1 LNSKFILLLG
11 GIFSSL
17 VVFFCLKEQ
26 YIEQENVK
34 KNIIIQPKH
43 IIVKNKEK
51 NQTLITAKL
60 NYSYKSINAL
70 LNNEEN
76 LTVFLK
82 DKNYT
87 TNITYKKNV
96 EKTKWLNF
104 TKSIINF
111 FDENNIT
118 TGKINAFKN
127 TMEINATF
135 ENNSTYNKYKKLIS
149 THNNINIK
157 DFSHFIRKSPKKNN
171 TTKKVILSQRYI
183 KNLQYKINK
192 TLKSNPIYFEFG
204 SYKITSSGK
213 KVLDKIIKNLKTS
226 GYTYELKIEG
236 HTNAVGNEEYNKK
249 LSQKRADAVKKYLL
263 KNSEN
268 IKKITSIGYGSQ
280 KPIKKNPKDKRNR
293 RVEIKIVKG
302 TK

>member
-1 LNSKFILLLG
+1 MNSKFILLLG

-43 IIVKNKEK
+43 IIVKDKEK

-60 NYSYKSINAL
+60 NYSYKYINAL

-76 LTVFLK
+76 LTTFLK

-87 TNITYKKNV
+87 TNIIYKKNV

-118 TGKINAFKN
+118 TAKINSFRN
-127 TMEINATF
+127 SVQINATF
-135 ENNSTYNKYKKLIS
+135 ENNTTYNKYKRLIS
-149 THNNINIK
+149 TNNTLDIK
-157 DFSHFIRKSPKKNN
+157 DFSHLLTKSPKENN
-171 TTKKVILSQRYI
+171 ITKKETIPQKYI
-183 KNLQYKINK
+183 KNLQSKINK
-192 TLKSNPIYFEFG
+192 TLKSSPIYFEFG

-213 KVLDKIIKNLKTS
+213 KVLDKIIKNLKAS

-236 HTNAVGNEEYNKK
+236 HTNAVGNDEYNKR